1 VVVHSSSHKPF
12 FYGWVIAGIAALV
25 AFSSGPGQSYT
36 FSVFIDSMILDLGL
50 SRTDISV
57 LYAVGTGF
65 SATMVIIVSR
75 LADKYGPKIMIVLTA
90 TCLFL
95 ACVGMAFALSAIAF
109 FVAFS
114 ALRAFG
120 QGSTSINATLI
131 TAQWFVRMRGR
142 AMAVMGLGFAVSMAF
157 MPIMSRILIDI
168 VGWRIAYVFLGAFI
182 WLLVVPISIIVLRN
196 TPEEIGLHPDGD
208 NTHPEGE
215 TGSFDIVEKDNRKV
229 LTSPTFWGLA
239 LPLATP
245 SFVSTALIFHQAAIF
260 LERGISSTMAAAA
273 FLPISVSAI
282 FASLLSGFLVDRVG
296 PKKLFYGSMTVLV
309 LSIAILGFGGTSDW
323 AILYAVMLGASN
335 GSGQI
340 VSNVLWAHYYGRRK
354 LGRVQGSANM
364 VTIAGSALGP
374 LPLAIMQGLTEGF
387 VVGVLLMGVLPVGAV
402 LALFLVNTNNIQ
414 QIE

>member
-1 VVVHSSSHKPF
+1 M
-12 FYGWVIAGIAALV
+12 

-36 FSVFIDSMILDLGL
+36 FSVFIDPMIVDLGL

-65 SATMVIIVSR
+65 SATLVIIVSR
-75 LADKYGPKIMIVLTA
+75 LADKFGPKIMIVLTA
-90 TCLFL
+90 TCLSL
-95 ACVGMAFALSAIAF
+95 ACVGMAFAAGGLAF
-109 FVAFS
+109 FTAFA

-120 QGSTSINATLI
+120 QGSTTINATLI

-142 AMAVMGLGFAVSMAF
+142 AMAVMGLGFAGSMAF
-157 MPIMSRILIDI
+157 MPILSRILIDG
-168 VGWRIAYVFLGAFI
+168 VGWRVAYVFLGVFI
-182 WLLVVPISIIVLRN
+182 WLLVVPISIVLLRN
-196 TPEEIGLHPDGD
+196 TPEEIGLHTDGD
-208 NTHPEGE
+208 ETHTERE
-215 TGSFDIVEKDNRKV
+215 MGSYNIVEKDNRKV

-245 SFVSTALIFHQAAIF
+245 SFVSTALIFHQIAIF
-260 LERGISSTMAAAA
+260 LERGISSTIAAAA
-273 FLPISVSAI
+273 FLPISVSAV

-296 PKKLFYGSMTVLV
+296 PRKLFYASMAVLV
-309 LSIAILGFGGTSDW
+309 LGIAILGFGETSDW
-323 AILYAVMLGASN
+323 ALLYAVMLGASN

-374 LPLAIMQGLTEGF
+374 LPLAISQGLTGGF
-387 VVGVLLMGVLPVGAV
+387 VVGILLMGVLPVCAV
-402 LALFLVNTNNIQ
+402 LALSLVNTNNIE
-414 QIE
+414 QIEHIEDNPTFN